1 MAPGTT
7 APPLDDLD
15 NYDIDDF
22 DDPFR
27 SPSPQPQAQT
37 QNGSSQK
44 RKTDGLGLD
53 EEVDVAKRARV
64 PRVKLDET
72 RLLSEDG
79 IPKLRRRA
87 ADLKLKGK
95 GHEFSDAA
103 RLLTFY
109 QFWLDDLFPKAKFL
123 DGLAMVEKAG
133 HKRTLQSKRIEWI
146 DELKPRASAAAAD
159 DEDEEPPADDGP
171 LQHGDD
177 TGDEAMAQRNGHAGT
192 TAAATANTRPKT
204 PMALDED
211 DVPDEA
217 DLYGAT
223 PKRPAAG
230 TTSVPRPAD
239 PDDEDDLEALMAE
252 AEAETG
258 PGREPE
264 KKVAPAVNDY
274 EDDEAAMAEMD
285 GLW

>member
-1 MAPGTT
+1 MAPATT
-7 APPLDDLD
+7 SPPLDDLD
-15 NYDIDDF
+15 NYNLSDF

-27 SPSPQPQAQT
+27 SPSPAPQTAP
-37 QNGSSQK
+37 SQK

-64 PRVKLDET
+64 PRVKLDDA

-79 IPKLRRRA
+79 IPKLRKRA

-123 DGLAMVEKAG
+123 DGLAMIEKAG
-133 HKRTLQSKRIEWI
+133 HKRTLQSKRVEWI
-146 DELKPRASAAAAD
+146 EEGKPRSSALA
-159 DEDEEPPADDGP
+159 DEDDDMPPADEMEGRDDETRTETQTRTNGQSGP
-171 LQHGDD
+171 S
-177 TGDEAMAQRNGHAGT
+177 T
-192 TAAATANTRPKT
+192 ATARPKT
-204 PMALDED
+204 PALEDED

-223 PKRPAAG
+223 PKRPAAA
-230 TTSVPRPAD
+230 TTNAPRAAD
-239 PDDEDDLEALMAE
+239 PDDDDDLEALMAE
-252 AEAETG
+252 AEAETAPRG
-258 PGREPE
+258 EPTR
-264 KKVAPAVNDY
+264 KAAPVPDEY

>member
-1 MAPGTT
+1 MAPATT
-7 APPLDDLD
+7 STPFDDLDDLD
-15 NYDIDDF
+15 SYNILDF

-27 SPSPQPQAQT
+27 SPSPQPQT
-37 QNGSSQK
+37 QAASSQK

-64 PRVKLDET
+64 PRIKLDET

-123 DGLAMVEKAG
+123 DGLAMIEKAG

-146 DELKPRASAAAAD
+146 DELKPRSSAPVYE
-159 DEDEEPPADDGP
+159 EDGEEQVPPVEAGYDH
-171 LQHGDD
+171 QEQRQMNSQ
-177 TGDEAMAQRNGHAGT
+177 TG
-192 TAAATANTRPKT
+192 TAAATPRLKT
-204 PMALDED
+204 PTAHDEGD
-211 DVPDEA
+211 IPDEA

-223 PKRPAAG
+223 PKRPAVGAA
-230 TTSVPRPAD
+230 SVPRAAD
-239 PDDEDDLEALMAE
+239 PDDDDDLEALMAE
-252 AEAETG
+252 AETETALT
-258 PGREPE
+258 REPE
-264 KKVAPAVNDY
+264 GKAAPAVDEF

>member
-44 RKTDGLGLD
+44 RKIDGLGLD

-64 PRVKLDET
+64 PRIKLDET

-146 DELKPRASAAAAD
+146 DELKPRASAAAD
-159 DEDEEPPADDGP
+159 DEDEKPRADEGP
-171 LQHGDD
+171 RQHGDD
-177 TGDEAMAQRNGHAGT
+177 TGGEAMAQRNGRAEM
-192 TAAATANTRPKT
+192 TAANTRPKT

-223 PKRPAAG
+223 PKRTAAG

-258 PGREPE
+258 PRREPE
-264 KKVAPAVNDY
+264 GKVAPAVNDY